1 MEFSTSRTK
10 QEPKA
15 EPETRSDIESS
26 ESADEFASN
35 QEIRD
40 YQLVR
45 DREQRLI
52 KPPKRY
58 ALQISLHLH

>member
-1 MEFSTSRTK
+1 MELSASRTK
-10 QEPKA
+10 QNPKA
-15 EPETRSDIESS
+15 EPETGSDIESS
-26 ESADEFASN
+26 ESVDEFTDN

-58 ALQISLHLH
+58 VLQISLHLH

>member
-1 MEFSTSRTK
+1 MELSTFRTK

-15 EPETRSDIESS
+15 EPKTISDIESS
-26 ESADEFASN
+26 ESVDEFAGN
-35 QEIRD
+35 QEIKD

>member
-1 MEFSTSRTK
+1 MELSTFRTK
-10 QEPKA
+10 QEPKV
-15 EPETRSDIESS
+15 EPKTISDIESS
-26 ESADEFASN
+26 ESVDEFVGN
-35 QEIRD
+35 QEIKD